1 MKLQLILRYVGI
13 VLIFNALFMMISLL
27 VSIVNGFDT
36 GFTPLLMSTFL
47 TFMMGIFPLIFT
59 YGLKEVTL
67 NKKESYVVVA
77 CSWMVSCIIGFF
89 PYILWGGEFSF
100 INAMFESVSGYTTT
114 GATILSDV
122 ESLPKSLLF
131 WRSSTHLLG
140 GAGVVIF
147 ALALIPTLNKS
158 RSSLTN
164 IELSPFVK
172 DNFKYK
178 MKKAIRVLVTV
189 YILLVFAEMILLKI
203 AGMSW
208 FDAVNHAFSTI
219 GTGGFSTK
227 NTSIAYFDNIWIEII
242 IIVFMTIA
250 SLHFGVVHATFTGKK
265 QNIFRSE
272 VSIYYLLTILACVVI
287 ITLNLWTTNEFG
299 FLDSLRYGSFQFVSI
314 ISTTGFA
321 TQDTAFWPSLSV
333 AIIILYTF
341 QSGCAGSTAGGIKA
355 DRILILLKTFGAE
368 FKKIRHQDAIV
379 NIRLGGEPVSYDL
392 VHSTLIFAFLFV
404 ATVLVGTLFA
414 TMMGVDILT
423 ALTGSLA
430 CVANVGPGF
439 GDVSSMSNFASLPDS
454 VKVVFSVAMLA
465 GRLELYG
472 FLQIL
477 FIDSWK

>member
-1 MKLQLILRYVGI
+1 MGI

-27 VSIVNGFDT
+27 VSIINNFDT

-47 TFMMGIFPLIFT
+47 TLMMGVFPLIFT
-59 YGLKEVTL
+59 SNLNDVAL

-77 CSWMVSCIIGFF
+77 GSWMISCVIGFF

-100 INAMFESVSGYTTT
+100 INAIFESISGYTTT
-114 GATILSDV
+114 GATILADV
-122 ESLPKSLLF
+122 EALPKSMLF

-147 ALALIPTLNKS
+147 ALALLPMLNKS

-189 YILLVFAEMILLKI
+189 YILLVFAEMILLKV
-203 AGMSW
+203 AGMTW
-208 FDAVNHAFSTI
+208 FDAVNHAFSTVS
-219 GTGGFSTK
+219 TGGFSTK
-227 NTSIAYFDNIWIEII
+227 NTSIAYFDNLWIELI
-242 IIVFMTIA
+242 IIVFMIIA
-250 SLHFGVVHATFTGKK
+250 SLHFGLVHATFTGKK

-272 VSIYYLLTILACVVI
+272 VSRYYLITILACVVI
-287 ITLNLWTTNEFG
+287 ITLNLWTTNEFS

-321 TQDTAFWPSLSV
+321 TQDTAFWPALTV
-333 AIIILYTF
+333 VIIILYMF
-341 QSGCAGSTAGGIKA
+341 QCGCAGSTAGGIKA
-355 DRILILLKTFGAE
+355 DRMLILLKTFGAE

-379 NIRLGGEPVSYDL
+379 NIRLGGETVSHDL

-404 ATVLVGTLFA
+404 ATILVGTLFA
-414 TMMGVDILT
+414 AMMGVDILT

-439 GDVSSMSNFASLPDS
+439 GEVSSLSNFASLPEG
-454 VKVVFSVAMLA
+454 VKLVFSFAMLA

-472 FLQIL
+472 LLQL
-477 FIDSWK
+477 FFIESWK